1 VSRLESDRRGPAPR
15 HLVRGV
21 LGATI
26 VTAML
31 AAVPAT
37 AAAVPPPPPNPSD
50 SQLGSASA
58 DASSKAGE
66 VAGLVNQLNVAQGA
80 LDQLTSAVA
89 LKKELAN
96 KARVDLGTAQQA
108 AAAAATAQVSAQ
120 QQVTVAQRR
129 IDDARRQVDQFAAGS
144 YQQGSTV
151 GSFSAYV
158 GSASPEDVLARAQL
172 LDAVSS
178 SQLGVMDTLQRAR
191 TQSANADSEARAAK
205 QRADT
210 ANAAATRAK
219 QSADGA
225 TSAAV
230 QAQQTQAAQSQ
241 QLALNRNK
249 AQYAVDQARGAVAG
263 LQGQRQAFEQ
273 WDAQRRAEEAA
284 AARAAAEEAA
294 REQAAAEAAVRQQ
307 QAEAAARQEQAAA
320 AARQEQ
326 AAAAARQ
333 EQAAAAARQE
343 QAAAAARQEQAAAAA
358 RQEQAD
364 AAAAEARAAAAEAEA
379 AAAGRLQE
387 ARAAAA
393 ERQQQ
398 AEAAASAARRASAA
412 AERQQ
417 QAEAA
422 ASAARRASAAA
433 ERQQQAEAAASA
445 ARRASAAAERQ
456 QQAEAAASA
465 ARRAAEAAASAPAPR
480 APSYTPPAP
489 SGDGGGS
496 SATGDPQTVINRALS
511 RLGARYSWGGGN
523 YNGPTVG
530 VRDGGIADS
539 YGDYYSVGFD
549 CSGLMMYAFA
559 AAGIYL
565 PHFSGYQYTSGT
577 QVPLSRMQPGDMIFY
592 GDGGSE
598 HVALYMGNG
607 KMIEAPESGEVVKV
621 SPVRYGG
628 IAPYVTRMF

>member
-31 AAVPAT
+31 AAVPAI

-66 VAGLVNQLNVAQGA
+66 VARLVNQLNVAQGA

-241 QLALNRNK
+241 QLELNRNK

-364 AAAAEARAAAAEAEA
+364 AAAAEARAAAAEAKA

-387 ARAAAA
+387 AQAAAA

-422 ASAARRASAAA
+422 ASAARRAA
-433 ERQQQAEAAASA
+433 
-445 ARRASAAAERQ
+445 
-456 QQAEAAASA
+456 
-465 ARRAAEAAASAPAPR
+465 AAASAPAPR
-480 APSYTPPAP
+480 VPSYTPPAP

-530 VRDGGIADS
+530 VRDGGVADS

>member
-66 VAGLVNQLNVAQGA
+66 VARLVNQLNVAQGA

-158 GSASPEDVLARAQL
+158 GSTSPEDVLARAQL

-210 ANAAATRAK
+210 ANAAAARAK

-241 QLALNRNK
+241 QLELNRNK

-364 AAAAEARAAAAEAEA
+364 AAAAEARAAAAEAKA

-387 ARAAAA
+387 AQAAAA

-422 ASAARRASAAA
+422 ASAARRAA
-433 ERQQQAEAAASA
+433 
-445 ARRASAAAERQ
+445 
-456 QQAEAAASA
+456 
-465 ARRAAEAAASAPAPR
+465 AAASAPAPR
-480 APSYTPPAP
+480 VPSYTPPAP

-530 VRDGGIADS
+530 VRDGGVADS

-607 KMIEAPESGEVVKV
+607 KVIEAPESGEVVKV

-628 IAPYVTRMF
+628 IAPYVTRTF

>member
-343 QAAAAARQEQAAAAA
+343 QAAAAARQEQA
-358 RQEQAD
+358 D

-565 PHFSGYQYTSGT
+565 PHFSGYQDTSGT

>member
-1 VSRLESDRRGPAPR
+1 MSRLESDRRGPAPR

-66 VAGLVNQLNVAQGA
+66 VARLVNQLNVAQGA

-241 QLALNRNK
+241 QLELNRNK

-307 QAEAAARQEQAAA
+307 QAEAAARQA
-320 AARQEQ
+320 Q

-364 AAAAEARAAAAEAEA
+364 AAAAEARAAAAEAKA
-379 AAAGRLQE
+379 VAAGRLQE

-398 AEAAASAARRASAA
+398 AEAAASAARRAA
-412 AERQQ
+412 
-417 QAEAA
+417 
-422 ASAARRASAAA
+422 
-433 ERQQQAEAAASA
+433 
-445 ARRASAAAERQ
+445 
-456 QQAEAAASA
+456 
-465 ARRAAEAAASAPAPR
+465 AAASAPAPR
-480 APSYTPPAP
+480 VPSYTPPAP

-530 VRDGGIADS
+530 VRDGGVADS

>member
-343 QAAAAARQEQAAAAA
+343 QAAAAARQEQA
-358 RQEQAD
+358 D

-387 ARAAAA
+387 A
-393 ERQQQ
+393 Q
-398 AEAAASAARRASAA
+398 AAA

-530 VRDGGIADS
+530 VRDGGVADS

>member
-1 VSRLESDRRGPAPR
+1 MSRLESDRRGPAPR

-31 AAVPAT
+31 VAVPAT

-50 SQLGSASA
+50 SQLSSASA

-66 VAGLVNQLNVAQGA
+66 LVGLVNQLNVAQGA

-210 ANAAATRAK
+210 ANAAAARAK

-241 QLALNRNK
+241 QLELNRNK

-358 RQEQAD
+358 RQEQAAAAARQEQAD
-364 AAAAEARAAAAEAEA
+364 AAAAEARAAAAEAKA

-387 ARAAAA
+387 AQAAAA

-422 ASAARRASAAA
+422 ASAARRAA
-433 ERQQQAEAAASA
+433 
-445 ARRASAAAERQ
+445 
-456 QQAEAAASA
+456 
-465 ARRAAEAAASAPAPR
+465 AAASAPAPR
-480 APSYTPPAP
+480 VPSYTPPAP

-530 VRDGGIADS
+530 VRDGGVADS

-559 AAGIYL
+559 AAGIYV

>member
-343 QAAAAARQEQAAAAA
+343 QA
-358 RQEQAD
+358 D

-387 ARAAAA
+387 ARA
-393 ERQQQ
+393 
-398 AEAAASAARRASAA
+398 AA

>member
-1 VSRLESDRRGPAPR
+1 MSRLESDRRGPAPR

-343 QAAAAARQEQAAAAA
+343 QAAAAARQEQA
-358 RQEQAD
+358 D

-387 ARAAAA
+387 A
-393 ERQQQ
+393 Q
-398 AEAAASAARRASAA
+398 AAA

-530 VRDGGIADS
+530 VRDGGVADS

>member
-1 VSRLESDRRGPAPR
+1 MSRLESDRRGPAPR

-50 SQLGSASA
+50 SQLSSASA

-241 QLALNRNK
+241 QLELNRNK

-307 QAEAAARQEQAAA
+307 QAEAAARQA
-320 AARQEQ
+320 Q

-364 AAAAEARAAAAEAEA
+364 AAAAEARAAAAEAKA

-398 AEAAASAARRASAA
+398 AEAAASAARRAA
-412 AERQQ
+412 
-417 QAEAA
+417 
-422 ASAARRASAAA
+422 
-433 ERQQQAEAAASA
+433 
-445 ARRASAAAERQ
+445 
-456 QQAEAAASA
+456 
-465 ARRAAEAAASAPAPR
+465 AAASAPAPR
-480 APSYTPPAP
+480 VPSYTPPAP

-530 VRDGGIADS
+530 VRDGGVADS

>member
-1 VSRLESDRRGPAPR
+1 MSRLESDRRGPAPR

-358 RQEQAD
+358 RQEQAAAAARQEQAD
-364 AAAAEARAAAAEAEA
+364 AAAAEARAAAAEAKA

-422 ASAARRASAAA
+422 ASAARRAA
-433 ERQQQAEAAASA
+433 
-445 ARRASAAAERQ
+445 
-456 QQAEAAASA
+456 
-465 ARRAAEAAASAPAPR
+465 AAASAPAPR
-480 APSYTPPAP
+480 ALSYTPPAP

-530 VRDGGIADS
+530 VRDGGVADS

>member
-320 AARQEQ
+320 A
-326 AAAAARQ
+326 RQ

-387 ARAAAA
+387 ARA
-393 ERQQQ
+393 
-398 AEAAASAARRASAA
+398 AA

>member
-1 VSRLESDRRGPAPR
+1 MSRLESDRRGPAPR

-50 SQLGSASA
+50 SQLSSASA
-58 DASSKAGE
+58 YASSKAGE
-66 VAGLVNQLNVAQGA
+66 VAVLVHQLNVAQGA
-80 LDQLTSAVA
+80 LAQLTSAVA

-210 ANAAATRAK
+210 ANAAAARAK

-241 QLALNRNK
+241 QLELNRNK

-343 QAAAAARQEQAAAAA
+343 QA
-358 RQEQAD
+358 D
-364 AAAAEARAAAAEAEA
+364 AAAAEARAAAAEAKA

-398 AEAAASAARRASAA
+398 AEAAASAARRAA
-412 AERQQ
+412 
-417 QAEAA
+417 
-422 ASAARRASAAA
+422 
-433 ERQQQAEAAASA
+433 
-445 ARRASAAAERQ
+445 
-456 QQAEAAASA
+456 
-465 ARRAAEAAASAPAPR
+465 AAASAPAPR

-530 VRDGGIADS
+530 VRDGGVADS

>member
-343 QAAAAARQEQAAAAA
+343 QA
-358 RQEQAD
+358 D

-433 ERQQQAEAAASA
+433 ERQQQ
-445 ARRASAAAERQ
+445 
-456 QQAEAAASA
+456 
-465 ARRAAEAAASAPAPR
+465 AEAAASAPAPR

>member
-1 VSRLESDRRGPAPR
+1 MSRLESDRRGPAPR

-343 QAAAAARQEQAAAAA
+343 QAAAAARQEQA
-358 RQEQAD
+358 D

-387 ARAAAA
+387 A
-393 ERQQQ
+393 Q
-398 AEAAASAARRASAA
+398 AAA

>member
-50 SQLGSASA
+50 SQLSSASA

-241 QLALNRNK
+241 QLELNRNK

-307 QAEAAARQEQAAA
+307 QAEAAARQA
-320 AARQEQ
+320 
-326 AAAAARQ
+326 
-333 EQAAAAARQE
+333 QAAAAARQE

-364 AAAAEARAAAAEAEA
+364 AAAAEARAAAAEAKA

-387 ARAAAA
+387 AQAAAA

-398 AEAAASAARRASAA
+398 AEAAASAARRAA
-412 AERQQ
+412 
-417 QAEAA
+417 
-422 ASAARRASAAA
+422 
-433 ERQQQAEAAASA
+433 
-445 ARRASAAAERQ
+445 
-456 QQAEAAASA
+456 
-465 ARRAAEAAASAPAPR
+465 AAASAPAPR

-530 VRDGGIADS
+530 VRDGGVADS

-607 KMIEAPESGEVVKV
+607 KMVEAPESGEVVKV

>member
-66 VAGLVNQLNVAQGA
+66 VARLVNQLNVAQGA

-210 ANAAATRAK
+210 ANAAAARAK

-241 QLALNRNK
+241 QLELNRNK

-320 AARQEQ
+320 AT
-326 AAAAARQ
+326 RQ

-364 AAAAEARAAAAEAEA
+364 AAAAEARAAAAEAKA

-387 ARAAAA
+387 AQAAAA

-433 ERQQQAEAAASA
+433 
-445 ARRASAAAERQ
+445 
-456 QQAEAAASA
+456 
-465 ARRAAEAAASAPAPR
+465 SAPAPR
-480 APSYTPPAP
+480 VPSYTPPAP

-530 VRDGGIADS
+530 VRDGGVADS

>member
-50 SQLGSASA
+50 SQLSSASA

-241 QLALNRNK
+241 QLELNRNK

-364 AAAAEARAAAAEAEA
+364 AAAAEARAAAAEAKA

-387 ARAAAA
+387 AQAAAA

-433 ERQQQAEAAASA
+433 
-445 ARRASAAAERQ
+445 
-456 QQAEAAASA
+456 
-465 ARRAAEAAASAPAPR
+465 SAPAPR
-480 APSYTPPAP
+480 VPSYTPPAP

-530 VRDGGIADS
+530 VRDGGVADS

>member
-1 VSRLESDRRGPAPR
+1 MSRLESDRRGPAPR

-66 VAGLVNQLNVAQGA
+66 VARLVNQLNVAQGA

-241 QLALNRNK
+241 QLELNRNK

-343 QAAAAARQEQAAAAA
+343 QAAAAARQEQA
-358 RQEQAD
+358 D
-364 AAAAEARAAAAEAEA
+364 AAAAEARAAAAEAKA

-422 ASAARRASAAA
+422 ASAARRAA
-433 ERQQQAEAAASA
+433 
-445 ARRASAAAERQ
+445 
-456 QQAEAAASA
+456 
-465 ARRAAEAAASAPAPR
+465 AAASAPAPR
-480 APSYTPPAP
+480 VPSYTPPAP

-530 VRDGGIADS
+530 VRDGGVADS

-577 QVPLSRMQPGDMIFY
+577 QVPLSRMQPGDMLFY

>member
-15 HLVRGV
+15 HMVRGV

-50 SQLGSASA
+50 SQLSSASA

-241 QLALNRNK
+241 QLELNRNK

-358 RQEQAD
+358 RQEQAAAAARQEQAAAAARQEQAD
-364 AAAAEARAAAAEAEA
+364 AAAAEARAAAAEAKA

-387 ARAAAA
+387 AQAAAA

-412 AERQQ
+412 A
-417 QAEAA
+417 
-422 ASAARRASAAA
+422 
-433 ERQQQAEAAASA
+433 
-445 ARRASAAAERQ
+445 
-456 QQAEAAASA
+456 
-465 ARRAAEAAASAPAPR
+465 SAPAPR
-480 APSYTPPAP
+480 VPSYTPPAP

-530 VRDGGIADS
+530 VRDGGVADS

>member
-343 QAAAAARQEQAAAAA
+343 QAAAAARQEQA
-358 RQEQAD
+358 D

-387 ARAAAA
+387 A
-393 ERQQQ
+393 Q
-398 AEAAASAARRASAA
+398 AAA

>member
-31 AAVPAT
+31 VAVPAT

-50 SQLGSASA
+50 SQLSSASA

-66 VAGLVNQLNVAQGA
+66 LVGLVNQLNVAQGA

-358 RQEQAD
+358 RQEQAAAAARQEQAD
-364 AAAAEARAAAAEAEA
+364 AAAAEARAAAAEAKA

-387 ARAAAA
+387 AQAAAA

-422 ASAARRASAAA
+422 ASAARRAA
-433 ERQQQAEAAASA
+433 
-445 ARRASAAAERQ
+445 
-456 QQAEAAASA
+456 
-465 ARRAAEAAASAPAPR
+465 AAASAPAPR
-480 APSYTPPAP
+480 VPSYTPPAP

-530 VRDGGIADS
+530 VRDGGVADS

-559 AAGIYL
+559 AAGIYV

>member
-1 VSRLESDRRGPAPR
+1 MSRLESDRRGPAPR

-31 AAVPAT
+31 VAVPAT

-50 SQLGSASA
+50 SQLSSASA

-66 VAGLVNQLNVAQGA
+66 LVGLVNQLNVAQGA

-358 RQEQAD
+358 RQEQAAAAARQEQAD
-364 AAAAEARAAAAEAEA
+364 AAAAEARAAAAEAKA

-387 ARAAAA
+387 AQAAAA

-422 ASAARRASAAA
+422 ASAARRAA
-433 ERQQQAEAAASA
+433 
-445 ARRASAAAERQ
+445 
-456 QQAEAAASA
+456 
-465 ARRAAEAAASAPAPR
+465 AAASAPAPR
-480 APSYTPPAP
+480 VPSYTPPAP

-530 VRDGGIADS
+530 VRDGGVADS

-559 AAGIYL
+559 AAGIYV

>member
-31 AAVPAT
+31 VAVPAT

-50 SQLGSASA
+50 SQLSSASA

-66 VAGLVNQLNVAQGA
+66 LVGLVNQLNVAQGA

-210 ANAAATRAK
+210 ANAAAARAK

-241 QLALNRNK
+241 QLELNRNK

-358 RQEQAD
+358 RQEQAAAAARQEQAD
-364 AAAAEARAAAAEAEA
+364 AAAAEARAAAAEAKA

-387 ARAAAA
+387 AQAAAA

-422 ASAARRASAAA
+422 ASAARRAA
-433 ERQQQAEAAASA
+433 
-445 ARRASAAAERQ
+445 
-456 QQAEAAASA
+456 
-465 ARRAAEAAASAPAPR
+465 AAASAPAPR
-480 APSYTPPAP
+480 VPSYTPPAP

-530 VRDGGIADS
+530 VRDGGVADS

-559 AAGIYL
+559 AAGIYV

>member
-1 VSRLESDRRGPAPR
+1 MSRLESDRRGPAPR

-108 AAAAATAQVSAQ
+108 AAVAATAQVSAQ

-333 EQAAAAARQE
+333 EQA
-343 QAAAAARQEQAAAAA
+343 
-358 RQEQAD
+358 D

-387 ARAAAA
+387 A
-393 ERQQQ
+393 Q
-398 AEAAASAARRASAA
+398 AAA